1 MIYNGN
7 NLFNS
12 KKSSFFNNCLKSK
25 KINKFIFYLFLN
37 IIIIIILIFKRI
49 KIKIAICTMGK
60 KENLY
65 IKEFIL
71 YYKKLGV
78 DKIFI
83 YDDNDDN
90 SEKINDVIII

>member
-1 MIYNGN
+1 
-7 NLFNS
+7 
-12 KKSSFFNNCLKSK
+12 
-25 KINKFIFYLFLN
+25 
-37 IIIIIILIFKRI
+37 
-49 KIKIAICTMGK
+49 MGK

-71 YYKKLGV
+71 YYKKLGI

-90 SEKINDVIII
+90 SEKINDVNPLKNFAKVYENIKDRIKNHSDALTDCYQKNKKKYKYI